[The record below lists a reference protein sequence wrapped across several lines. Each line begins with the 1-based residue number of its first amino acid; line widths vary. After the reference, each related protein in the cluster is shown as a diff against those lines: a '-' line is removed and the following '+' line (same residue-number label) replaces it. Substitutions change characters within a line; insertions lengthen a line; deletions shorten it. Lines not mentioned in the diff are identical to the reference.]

1 MKNWLKEKFAL
12 TDQGAKDLVVASRN
26 TFFSY
31 IWNMVP
37 AMVLMFLL
45 DWLVMGH
52 GVNKWIYVG
61 ISVITVVIMYILMN
75 IEYKSLYTAT
85 YKESENLRIDIARTM
100 RELPLSYFSKH
111 NVSDLAQTIMSDVT
125 AIEHAM
131 SHAVAKTI
139 GFSFFFVVISV
150 MLIAGNWQLGLAVV
164 LPLVLCVISIF
175 LSRNIQRKYNKKY
188 YDVLRESSDNFQ
200 ETIELQ
206 QEIQSLGMADEVN
219 ASMKKKIE
227 DAEKIHTKGEGLSAV
242 FMVVANAFL
251 YLSLV
256 VVIIV
261 GVTLFSQNRTSLLYV
276 IGYLLAAIK
285 VKEGAEAIN
294 MAVFELIYINSMV
307 TRVKELR
314 NTETQKGED
323 TDLKTFDIEVSHVG
337 FSYDEDTRILSDVSF
352 TAKQGEVTALVGRSG
367 CGKTTMLRLMSRL
380 YDYDS
385 GSIKI
390 DGKDIKEISTES
402 LFKNVSIVFQDV
414 VLFNASVKENIR
426 MGRNDATDEE
436 VLEAARLAGCEDFV
450 SKLEMGYETKIG
462 ENGAA
467 LSGGE
472 RQRIS
477 IARAF
482 LKDAPIIIL
491 DEIAASLDVGNE
503 KKIQDSLKVLTR
515 GKTVVI
521 ISHRLKSVEKVNKIV
536 VLDGGRVEAEG
547 KHSDLI
553 SKSKTYRSLV
563 ENAKLAEEF
572 CY

>member
-227 DAEKIHTKGEGLSAV
+227 DAEKIHIKGEGLSAV

-261 GVTLFSQNRTSLLYV
+261 GVTLFSQNRISLLYV

>member
-227 DAEKIHTKGEGLSAV
+227 DAEKIHIKGEGLSAV

-261 GVTLFSQNRTSLLYV
+261 GVTLFSQNRISLLYV

-294 MAVFELIYINSMV
+294 MAAFELIYINSMV

-503 KKIQDSLKVLTR
+503 KKIQDSLRVLTR

>member
-31 IWNMVP
+31 MWNMVP

-150 MLIAGNWQLGLAVV
+150 ILIAGNWQLGLAVV

-227 DAEKIHTKGEGLSAV
+227 DAEKIHIKGEGLSAV

-261 GVTLFSQNRTSLLYV
+261 GVTLFSQNRISLLYV

-536 VLDGGRVEAEG
+536 VLEGGRVEAEG

>member
-227 DAEKIHTKGEGLSAV
+227 DAEKIHIKGEGLSAV

-503 KKIQDSLKVLTR
+503 KKIQDSLRVLTR

>member
-227 DAEKIHTKGEGLSAV
+227 DAEKIHIKGEGLSAV

>member
-31 IWNMVP
+31 MWNMVP

-227 DAEKIHTKGEGLSAV
+227 DAEKIHIKGEGLSAV

-314 NTETQKGED
+314 NTETQKGVD

>member
-31 IWNMVP
+31 MWNMVP

-227 DAEKIHTKGEGLSAV
+227 DAEKIHIKGEGLSAV

>member
-31 IWNMVP
+31 MWNMVP

-61 ISVITVVIMYILMN
+61 ISVITVVIMYMLMN

-150 MLIAGNWQLGLAVV
+150 MLIAGNRQLGLAVV

-188 YDVLRESSDNFQ
+188 YDVLRESSENFQ
-200 ETIELQ
+200 EAIELQ

-227 DAEKIHTKGEGLSAV
+227 DAEKIHIKGEGLSAV

-261 GVTLFSQNRTSLLYV
+261 GVTLFSQNRISLLYV

-294 MAVFELIYINSMV
+294 MAAFELIYINSMV

-323 TDLKTFDIEVSHVG
+323 TELKTFDIEVSHVG

-450 SKLEMGYETKIG
+450 SKLERGYETKIG

-521 ISHRLKSVEKVNKIV
+521 ISHRLKSIEKVNKIV
-536 VLDGGRVEAEG
+536 VLEGGRVEAEG

>member
-150 MLIAGNWQLGLAVV
+150 ILIAGNWQLGLAVV

-227 DAEKIHTKGEGLSAV
+227 DAEKIHIKGEGLSAV

-261 GVTLFSQNRTSLLYV
+261 GVTLFSQNRISLLYV

>member
-31 IWNMVP
+31 MWNMVP

-227 DAEKIHTKGEGLSAV
+227 DAEKIHIKGEGLSAV

-261 GVTLFSQNRTSLLYV
+261 GVTLFSQNRISLLYV

-536 VLDGGRVEAEG
+536 VLEGGRVEAEG

>member
-227 DAEKIHTKGEGLSAV
+227 DAEKIHIKGEGLSAV

-261 GVTLFSQNRTSLLYV
+261 GVTLFSQNRISLLYV

-503 KKIQDSLKVLTR
+503 KKIQDSLRVLTR

>member
-227 DAEKIHTKGEGLSAV
+227 DAEKIHIKGEGLSAV

-261 GVTLFSQNRTSLLYV
+261 GVTLFSQNRISLLYV

-536 VLDGGRVEAEG
+536 VLEGGRVEAEG